1 MTLAVA
7 IPAPSDLLLNS
18 VDVASSSSDLAW
30 QAAAEGAP
38 SGTAF
43 LVGEQTAG
51 RGRRGAAW
59 SSARGGMYLSVLLRP
74 AIPPQAF
81 FGLSFVAAL
90 AIRAELAARLATQK
104 VTLKWPNDVLVGGG
118 KICGIL
124 LEARGDA
131 VVVGTGVNIA
141 PVARLAG
148 ARLPA
153 TSVHECGGSDVTPLD
168 LAAHYGRS
176 LMVRVDDYVQGGFAP
191 VRLEWLRH
199 CAHIGGQ
206 VRVSTGANVPDGV
219 TAGMFVDIDA
229 DGALLLRDDAG
240 HLDRVTT
247 GDVELMGGP

>member
-1 MTLAVA
+1 MVL
-7 IPAPSDLLLNS
+7 PAPSLLSLTS

-30 QAAAEGAP
+30 QAAAEGAA

-51 RGRRGAAW
+51 RGRRGAVW

-74 AIPPQAF
+74 AIPPNAF

-90 AIRAELAARLATQK
+90 AIRAELADCLPAQEVR
-104 VTLKWPNDVLVGGG
+104 LKWPNDVLAGGG

-141 PVARLAG
+141 PVTPVAG

-153 TSVHECGGSDVTPLD
+153 TSVHDLGGVEVTPAE
-168 LAAHYGRS
+168 LAERYGRT
-176 LMVRVDDYVQGGFAP
+176 LLARVDDYVQAGFGP

-199 CAHIGGQ
+199 CAHIDGK
-206 VRVSTGANVPDGV
+206 VRVSTGTEVIEGFFD
-219 TAGMFVDIDA
+219 DIDT
-229 DGALLLRDDAG
+229 DGALVLRNDG
-240 HLDRVTT
+240 GQHSRVTT
-247 GDVELMGGP
+247 GDVELMGRG

>member
-1 MTLAVA
+1 M
-7 IPAPSDLLLNS
+7 PAPSRLMLTS

-30 QAAAEGAP
+30 QAAVDGAP
-38 SGTAF
+38 SGSAY

-74 AIPPQAF
+74 AIPSQAF

-90 AIRAELAARLATQK
+90 AIRAELAARLPAHD
-104 VTLKWPNDVLVGGG
+104 VMLKWPNDVLVGGG

-141 PVARLAG
+141 PVVSPAG

-153 TSVHECGGSDVTPLD
+153 ISVHECGGSDVTPVD
-168 LAAHYGRS
+168 LAEHYGRS
-176 LMVRVDDYVQGGFAP
+176 LVARVDDYVQRGFAP

-206 VRVSTGANVPDGV
+206 VRVSTGASV
-219 TAGMFVDIDA
+219 TAGVTEGLFVDIDA
-229 DGALLLRDDAG
+229 QGALLLRDDAG
-240 HLDRVTT
+240 DLNRVTT

>member
-1 MTLAVA
+1 MAR
-7 IPAPSDLLLNS
+7 PAPSRLTLNR

-38 SGTAF
+38 CGTAF

-59 SSARGGMYLSVLLRP
+59 ASARGGMYLSVLLRP
-74 AIPPQAF
+74 AIPSQAF

-90 AIRAELAARLATQK
+90 AIRAELAARLPAHD
-104 VTLKWPNDVLVGGG
+104 VTLKWPNDILVGDG

-141 PVARLAG
+141 PVPPVPG

-153 TSVHECGGSDVTPLD
+153 ISVHECGGTDVTPVD
-168 LAAHYGRS
+168 LAEHYGRS
-176 LMVRVDDYVQGGFAP
+176 LVARVDDYAQRGFAP
-191 VRLEWLRH
+191 VRLEWLGH

-206 VRVSTGANVPDGV
+206 VRVSTGANVTAGV
-219 TAGMFVDIDA
+219 TEGMFVDIDA
-229 DGALLLRDDAG
+229 DGALLLRNEAG